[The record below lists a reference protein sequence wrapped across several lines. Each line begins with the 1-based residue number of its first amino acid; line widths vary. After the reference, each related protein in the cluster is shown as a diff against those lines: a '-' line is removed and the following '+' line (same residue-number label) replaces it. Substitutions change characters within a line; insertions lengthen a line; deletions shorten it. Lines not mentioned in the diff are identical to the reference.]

1 MKNES
6 FIDLKL
12 FIFVFIALFFLSANS
27 ILARMALVTQNIDAF
42 SFTFLRIFS
51 GSILL
56 LIIYFYKN
64 KTFNFDMKKNWISSF
79 MLFLYAICFSYS
91 YINMFA
97 GIGTLILFA
106 VVQLSMILI
115 AVFYKE
121 KLTVNKIVGILIAF
135 FGLVYLLY
143 PKEDFSISFLHTF
156 LMIISGLAW
165 AVYSVLGKSS
175 TNAIFNTTDNFFKAS
190 IFVVIFM
197 IFFIDSFKFDFYT
210 SILAIFSG
218 AITSA
223 LGYLIWYEILPKIEI
238 LTASILQLIV
248 PVIAIFLSVILLDEV
263 LSFELVISTFLILL
277 GIFVALK
284 KDGKKKS
291 F

>member
-1 MKNES
+1 MNREK
-6 FIDLKL
+6 FVDLKL
-12 FIFVFIALFFLSANS
+12 FIFIFISLLFLSANS

-51 GSILL
+51 GASLL

-64 KTFNFDMKKNWISSF
+64 RTLKFDMKKNWLSSF

-115 AVFYKE
+115 AIFYKE
-121 KLTVNKIVGILIAF
+121 KLTLNKIVGISLAF
-135 FGLVYLLY
+135 VGLVYLLY
-143 PKEDFSISFLHTF
+143 PKEDFSISFFHTF
-156 LMIISGLAW
+156 LMIISGIAW
-165 AVYSVLGKSS
+165 AIYSVIGKSS
-175 TNAIFNTTDNFFKAS
+175 TNALVNTTDNFFKAF

-197 IFFIDSFKFDFYT
+197 IFFIDSFKLDFYT
-210 SILAIFSG
+210 ASLAIFSG

-248 PVIAIFLSVILLDEV
+248 PIIAIFLSVIILDEL
-263 LSFELVISTFLILL
+263 LSFELIFSTFLILL
-277 GIFVALK
+277 GIFIALK
-284 KDGKKKS
+284 KA
-291 F
+291 

>member
-1 MKNES
+1 MKREK
-6 FIDLKL
+6 FVDLKL
-12 FIFVFIALFFLSANS
+12 FIFIFISLLFLSANS
-27 ILARMALVTQNIDAF
+27 ILARMALFTQNIDAF

-51 GSILL
+51 GASLL

-64 KTFNFDMKKNWISSF
+64 RTLKFDMKKNWLSSF

-115 AVFYKE
+115 AIFYKE
-121 KLTVNKIVGILIAF
+121 KLTVNKIVGISLAFVGLI
-135 FGLVYLLY
+135 YLLY
-143 PKEDFSISFLHTF
+143 PKEDFSISFFHTF
-156 LMIISGLAW
+156 LMIISGIAW
-165 AVYSVLGKSS
+165 AIYSVIGKSS
-175 TNAIFNTTDNFFKAS
+175 TNALLNTTDNFFKAF

-197 IFFIDSFKFDFYT
+197 IFFIDSFKLDFYT
-210 SILAIFSG
+210 SVLAIFSG

-223 LGYLIWYEILPKIEI
+223 LGYLIWYEVLPKIEI

-248 PVIAIFLSVILLDEV
+248 PIIAIFLSVILLDEA
-263 LSFELVISTFLILL
+263 LSFELVVSTFLILL
-277 GIFVALK
+277 GIFIALK
-284 KDGKKKS
+284 KA
-291 F
+291 